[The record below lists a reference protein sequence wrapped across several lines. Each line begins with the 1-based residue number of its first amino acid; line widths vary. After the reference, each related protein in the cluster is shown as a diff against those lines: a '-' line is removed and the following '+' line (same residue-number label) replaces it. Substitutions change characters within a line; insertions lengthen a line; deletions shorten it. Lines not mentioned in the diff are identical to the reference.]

1 MPCSIVFK
9 EHIMANWQL
18 NKLVKGRQ
26 LRTLIVAGCAFTLVL
41 AMMIVLLVDGRPKK
55 AASRKESVDLTG
67 IVNESFT
74 QEA

>member
-1 MPCSIVFK
+1 
-9 EHIMANWQL
+9 MANWQL

-55 AASRKESVDLTG
+55 QHRERSQLT
-67 IVNESFT
+67 
-74 QEA
+74 